1 MSSFYG
7 QGTSIS
13 NGSGNGTFNYDELLN
28 KPIKNLRGID
38 STPIVFLELEP
49 GNYTFIGNYKFSQN
63 DEEAKINN
71 IPRVLQIYKD
81 DIEALELKRQT
92 YSEILNYLKD
102 NSELFDSNF
111 VLTSLNLQSI
121 IDKINSSLNP
131 NSNSINIG
139 KIVIIIL
146 VCIFFILIPRLTSLL
161 LYRIFI
167 TILSRHHNTQ
177 NQFKEQFLAAIRL
190 PVFTFFIIS

>member
-38 STPIVFLELEP
+38 STPIVFSELEP

-81 DIEALELKRQT
+81 DIKNTLIAKFESFENGEYYVT
-92 YSEILNYLKD
+92 
-102 NSELFDSNF
+102 
-111 VLTSLNLQSI
+111 SI
-121 IDKINSSLNP
+121 IYNEDGTYTEEKYSPYQDFTEDITDMKEQV
-131 NSNSINIG
+131 INITNNN
-139 KIVIIIL
+139 ITNA
-146 VCIFFILIPRLTSLL
+146 LT
-161 LYRIFI
+161 IQEF
-167 TILSRHHNTQ
+167 
-177 NQFKEQFLAAIRL
+177 
-190 PVFTFFIIS
+190 